1 MGRYWRQVWLGVFED
16 ERCVWAFLAP
26 VLNVTDVFRKDDRFI
41 AKELSKAELQTM
53 ETFGP
58 AYFEYMASAISGNVS
73 SFSLEV
79 SSVLNQLFIAPHLTC
94 QGVWLL

>member
-1 MGRYWRQVWLGVFED
+1 VGRYWRQVWLGVLED
-16 ERCVWAFLAP
+16 KRSVM
-26 VLNVTDVFRKDDRFI
+26 VLLTPAMTLLTLLQDDRFI

-73 SFSLEV
+73 GPFV
-79 SSVLNQLFIAPHLTC
+79 
-94 QGVWLL
+94 